1 MDEIRLPEPLA
12 ETAIQAQAVSE
23 LQSLFN
29 FKQREAHD
37 TMINLIEEIRHCS
50 QLSHYR
56 TAQRHLGEQ
65 IGRVDAQAE
74 AAGTRHKQLKKKLGK
89 LPYQQIIDYPTA
101 AGQISVQQYKAGL
114 EQTFYHKLGYQYRM
128 IGDALAWQLYNFQAL
143 RLYALGMN
151 QPPGPIAQSR
161 RVGAE
166 AENKLVE
173 EYWHDEGAFAL
184 RHDYTNCLRVGD
196 LSIFAPNET
205 PKIREVK
212 ANDRSASSRQKQR
225 EMRAN
230 ELFSRQQSLL
240 DGHLLLHRSYTGSSS
255 HGKVQTNL
263 VLLEHALKQTL
274 QQGIGSATNP
284 YLEIAVLN
292 FMRNPAHRPFD
303 QLYQE
308 WEHRLNTPVASEL
321 WPLDCTDILRCD
333 SRQRIQ
339 YPCFGAPY
347 TIYPLL
353 ASLIADILAGYLFV
367 HYRVNTAAIVHAFQA
382 KGFEAR
388 CLLGEWREQGKPL
401 PKKVEGPCF
410 RLHKKGITID
420 ITRLAIEQMTF
431 EGVPLEDMIDSI
443 DAFVEQLTMQRNS
456 THAPGDLP
464 QYQRVYSF
472 STYSDTE
479 VVWRTSR
486 NVVTSPNE
494 WRSGQLFVVS
504 S

>member
-1 MDEIRLPEPLA
+1 MDAFRLPETL
-12 ETAIQAQAVSE
+12 AVSE

-29 FKQREAHD
+29 SKQREAHD
-37 TMINLIEEIRHCS
+37 TIINLIEEVRHCS

-65 IGRVDAQAE
+65 IERVDAEAE
-74 AAGTRHKQLKKKLGK
+74 AAGTHHKQLKKKLRK
-89 LPYQQIIDYPTA
+89 LQNIDYSTV
-101 AGQISVQQYKAGL
+101 AGQISIQQYKAEL
-114 EQTFYHKLGYQYRM
+114 EQKFYHRLGYQYRM
-128 IGDALAWQLYNFQAL
+128 IGDALAWQLYDFQAL

-151 QPPGPIAQSR
+151 QPPGPISQSR

-173 EYWHDEGAFAL
+173 EYWYEEGAFAL

-196 LSIFAPNET
+196 LSIFTSNET
-205 PKIREVK
+205 PRILEVK
-212 ANDRSASSRQKQR
+212 ANDDKSASLRQKER
-225 EMRAN
+225 EIRAS
-230 ELFSRQQSLL
+230 ELFRHHQSML
-240 DGHLLLHRSYTGSSS
+240 DSHLLLHKSYTGSSS
-255 HGKVQTNL
+255 QGRMQTNL
-263 VLLEHALKQTL
+263 MLLQSALKQAL
-274 QQGIGSATNP
+274 QQGIGSTANP

-292 FMRNPAHRPFD
+292 MRNPAHRPSD
-303 QLYQE
+303 QLRQE
-308 WEHRLNTPVASEL
+308 WERKLNTPVALEL

-333 SRQRIQ
+333 SLQRIQ

-347 TIYPLL
+347 TIYPLP
-353 ASLIADILAGYLFV
+353 ASIIADILAGYLFV
-367 HYRVNTAAIVHAFQA
+367 HYRVNTAVIVRAFQE
-382 KGFEAR
+382 KGFEAQ
-388 CLLGEWREQGKPL
+388 CLLGAWREQGKPQ

-410 RLHKKGITID
+410 RLQKQGIIIG
-420 ITRLAIEQMTF
+420 ITRLAIEQMTL
-431 EGVPLEDMIDSI
+431 EGVPLGDMIDSI
-443 DAFVEQLTMQRNS
+443 DAFVEQLTIQMNS
-456 THAPGDLP
+456 THSPEDFL

-486 NVVTSPNE
+486 NVVASPNE